1 MIVCRMPGSLRL
13 GDALE
18 RYGESRRLAK
28 SNGCRFEGWA
38 AEEPGT
44 QRLWV
49 KRRSARLEER
59 HGHNGC
65 KVDDA
70 SISPQGM
77 PSRTLVAHRPNSHD
91 PSADDDLLRR
101 NRSHQWQMLGSSGRC
116 ATSEWADNHVAA
128 CNGTLWLARQRIQ
141 VSAARHG
148 SVARS
153 IRNSLGSFGL

>member
-1 MIVCRMPGSLRL
+1 MPGSLRL
-13 GDALE
+13 GDARE

-44 QRLWV
+44 QRLLV

-77 PSRTLVAHRPNSHD
+77 PSRTLVAHRPTRSD
-91 PSADDDLLRR
+91 DRGLRWGEITCSAPL
-101 NRSHQWQMLGSSGRC
+101 SKPMPC
-116 ATSEWADNHVAA
+116 VAA
-128 CNGTLWLARQRIQ
+128 L
-141 VSAARHG
+141 SE
-148 SVARS
+148 SVVKD
-153 IRNSLGSFGL
+153 

>member
-13 GDALE
+13 GDALA

-28 SNGCRFEGWA
+28 SNGCRFEAWA

-49 KRRSARLEER
+49 KRPSARLEER

-70 SISPQGM
+70 AIDLQGM
-77 PSRTLVAHRPNSHD
+77 PSRTSVAHRTTRMNHP
-91 PSADDDLLRR
+91 RR
-101 NRSHQWQMLGSSGRC
+101 
-116 ATSEWADNHVAA
+116 TSDSRPASPKPIAPIANAWFRRKVRH
-128 CNGTLWLARQRIQ
+128 LW
-141 VSAARHG
+141 VG
-148 SVARS
+148 
-153 IRNSLGSFGL
+153 G

>member
-49 KRRSARLEER
+49 KHRSARLEAR

-77 PSRTLVAHRPNSHD
+77 PSRTLVARRPTRRRLIV
-91 PSADDDLLRR
+91 DLLRR
-101 NRSHQWQMLGSSGRC
+101 NRS
-116 ATSEWADNHVAA
+116 
-128 CNGTLWLARQRIQ
+128 
-141 VSAARHG
+141 
-148 SVARS
+148 
-153 IRNSLGSFGL
+153 

>member
-1 MIVCRMPGSLRL
+1 MIVCRIPGSLRL

-59 HGHNGC
+59 YGHNGC
-65 KVDDA
+65 KVDDG
-70 SISPQGM
+70 SIGLQGM
-77 PSRTLVAHRPNSHD
+77 PSRTLVARRLTRMIHPRTTSDSQPASLKPIAPIAN
-91 PSADDDLLRR
+91 AWFLRKVR
-101 NRSHQWQMLGSSGRC
+101 H
-116 ATSEWADNHVAA
+116 
-128 CNGTLWLARQRIQ
+128 LW
-141 VSAARHG
+141 VG
-148 SVARS
+148 
-153 IRNSLGSFGL
+153 G

>member
-1 MIVCRMPGSLRL
+1 MTVCRMPGSLRL

-77 PSRTLVAHRPNSHD
+77 PSRTLVAHRPTRMIHPRTTMSRSTHFD
-91 PSADDDLLRR
+91 GLSIAIFEGSYQDLT
-101 NRSHQWQMLGSSGRC
+101 RC
-116 ATSEWADNHVAA
+116 
-128 CNGTLWLARQRIQ
+128 
-141 VSAARHG
+141 
-148 SVARS
+148 
-153 IRNSLGSFGL
+153 